1 MNPHL
6 THIKS
11 ILDGTIKTK
20 NPRWETEKAVRLA
33 NKTISVKNQT
43 TVEEVRKNLIAD
55 CDVEDLKNG
64 LYTTE
69 QLAFH
74 IQVWAESGKL
84 CCIKAKEK
92 NSDA

>member
-11 ILDGTIKTK
+11 ILDGTVTVKDAK
-20 NPRWETEKAVRLA
+20 WETKKAVDLA
-33 NKTISVKNQT
+33 NKSLPKDKQT
-43 TVEEVRKNLIAD
+43 NLREVRENLIAD
-55 CDVEDLKNG
+55 CDVEDIKNG

-84 CCIKAKEK
+84 CCIKARENK
-92 NSDA
+92 

>member
-11 ILDGTIKTK
+11 ILDGTVITK

-33 NKTISVKNQT
+33 NSAISVKLRT
-43 TVEEVRKNLIAD
+43 TIEEVRKNLIAD
-55 CDVEDLKNG
+55 CDVEDIKNG

-84 CCIKAKEK
+84 CCIKANEK
-92 NSDA
+92 K

>member
-11 ILDGTIKTK
+11 ILDGTVKTK
-20 NPRWETEKAVRLA
+20 NPRWETEKSVKLA
-33 NKTISVKNQT
+33 NTKLDDKNKT

-55 CDVEDLKNG
+55 CDVEDIKNG

-69 QLAFH
+69 ELAYH
-74 IQVWAESGKL
+74 IEVWANSGKL
-84 CCIKAKEK
+84 CCIKANERK
-92 NSDA
+92 

>member
-11 ILDGTIKTK
+11 ILDGTVKEK
-20 NPRWETEKAVRLA
+20 SPRWETEKAVRLA
-33 NKTISVKNQT
+33 NSAISVKQQT
-43 TVEEVRKNLIAD
+43 TVEEVRKNLMAD
-55 CDVEDLKNG
+55 CDVEDIKNG

-84 CCIKAKEK
+84 CCIKANEK
-92 NSDA
+92 K

>member
-11 ILDGTIKTK
+11 ILDGTVKEK

-33 NKTISVKNQT
+33 NSAISVKNQT

-55 CDVEDLKNG
+55 CDVEDIKNG
-64 LYTTE
+64 LYITE

-74 IQVWAESGKL
+74 IQVWTESGKL
-84 CCIKAKEK
+84 CCIKANEK
-92 NSDA
+92 K